1 MNNKGFTLIEVLV
14 GLIILAIG
22 IIAIAGMQIISVKGN
37 FFSNNVTQA
46 TIFGQEK
53 MEELKN
59 IPYADTDLSIGEHN
73 EGTIASTIFSRKYTV
88 AALGSSMKTVTVN
101 VEWLDKTN
109 HSVSLNTI
117 LSE

>member
-1 MNNKGFTLIEVLV
+1 MNDKGFTLIEVLI

-22 IIAIAGMQIISVKGN
+22 FLAIAGMQIVSIQGN

-53 MEELKN
+53 LEELKN
-59 IPYADTDLSIGEHN
+59 IPYNSAALNIGEHP
-73 EGTIASTIFSRKYTV
+73 EGTIASTIFSRKYIVTL
-88 AALGSSMKTVTVN
+88 LGSSMKTVTVT
-101 VEWLDKTN
+101 VEWLDKTQ
-109 HSVSLNTI
+109 HSISLNTI